1 MTHLNM
7 ERLDYEIHVLNKHE
21 EENAIIKSEQKRKI
35 TVLQDSANKLKSKVK
50 DAEKNLEKEKVN
62 LVGEIKA
69 IKKQIKALEEKQK
82 KYGAASAKT
91 REEMTRMMKTEAMF
105 LLDRIQGNDNL
116 LQKIYLNRP
125 FAETS
130 EASLSKKKM
139 MSRLE
144 PGPKEGSLLSS
155 GFSKVSQFINFII
168 LQICHDTF
176 QGVFSTEV

>member
-35 TVLQDSANKLKSKVK
+35 TVLQDTANKLKSKVK
-50 DAEKNLEKEKVN
+50 DAEKHLEKEKVN
-62 LVGEIKA
+62 LVDEIKA

-91 REEMTRMMKTEAMF
+91 REDMTRMMKTEAMF
-105 LLDRIQGNDNL
+105 LLERIQENDNL

-139 MSRLE
+139 MSRLD
-144 PGPKEGSLLSS
+144 PTTTTPKEGSSLLS
-155 GFSKVSQFINFII
+155 GLPKVVNLRIMQ
-168 LQICHDTF
+168 
-176 QGVFSTEV
+176 